1 MSVTVSQ
8 QPREP
13 LNHTIAVS
21 RAQALENRRCNR
33 RVRQEARD
41 ALAVVVFSAG
51 ASTVLAVA
59 ITLLVTLAG

>member
-8 QPREP
+8 PLREP
-13 LNHTIAVS
+13 LHTIAVA
-21 RAQALENRRCNR
+21 RAQAVENRRCNR
-33 RVRQEARD
+33 RVRQEVRD
-41 ALAVVVFSAG
+41 ALAVVAFSAG